1 MYRAV
6 ITNYTSSFKGLSKDV
21 WYLALVT
28 LVNRAGTMVLPFLTK
43 YLKEDLTFT
52 YSQIGWVMVAFG
64 FGSLIGSYLGGKLT
78 DFFGFYK
85 VMVGSL
91 LVSGFMFFGLQQ
103 ITTFWGFCLGIL
115 LLMSVAD
122 MFRPAMFVSLKAYS
136 KPENQ
141 TRSLTLIRLAINLGF
156 SLGPALGGI
165 IIVSF
170 GYAGLFWIDGG
181 TCILSI
187 LLFVLLV
194 KEKTNTETRIEKHT
208 VNQPSLLKTDKPYLI
223 FLSISFLMGL
233 VFFQLFTTMPLYHHD
248 VHGFSEWQTGL
259 LLSLNGLLIFLLEMP
274 LVHQLEIRKVS
285 QIKVVVWSFY
295 FIVLSYAVLLFT
307 DLDFILIISI
317 SAISFGEMLG
327 FPYTNWFAMKRAKPG
342 MEGSYMALYTMSFSV
357 AHILSA
363 KIGLGVI
370 EKYGYATNWVLMI
383 LLCILAIGLTALLSK
398 KLALEKSI
406 QAMSNR

>member
-52 YSQIGWVMVAFG
+52 YSQVGWVMVAFG
-64 FGSLIGSYLGGKLT
+64 LGSLIGSYLGGKLT
-78 DFFGFYK
+78 DLFGFYK

-91 LVSGFMFFGLQQ
+91 LISGFMFFGLQQ

-141 TRSLTLIRLAINLGF
+141 TRSLTLVRLAINLGF
-156 SLGPALGGI
+156 SLGPALGGV
-165 IIVSF
+165 IIVSV
-170 GYAGLFWIDGG
+170 GYAGLFWIDGA

-187 LLFVLLV
+187 LMFVMLV
-194 KEKTNTETRIEKHT
+194 KEKNNTETVIEKRT
-208 VNQPSLLKTDKPYLI
+208 VKQFSIYKTDRPYFI
-223 FLSISFLMGL
+223 FLTVSFLMGV

-248 VHGFSEWQTGL
+248 VHSLSEWQTGL

-274 LVHQLEIRKVS
+274 LVHQLEKQKIS
-285 QIKVVVWSFY
+285 QIKIIMWSLCFY
-295 FIVLSYAVLLFT
+295 GLSYAVLLLT
-307 DLDFILIISI
+307 NLNFILVVSVF
-317 SAISFGEMLG
+317 AISFGEMLG
-327 FPYTNWFAMKRAKPG
+327 FPYTNAFAMKRAKSG
-342 MEGSYMALYTMSFSV
+342 MEGKYLALYTMSFSF

-363 KIGLGVI
+363 KIGMSVV

-383 LLCILAIGLTALLSK
+383 LLSILAIGLTALLSK
-398 KLALEKSI
+398 KLALEN
-406 QAMSNR
+406 SNHVQV

>member
-52 YSQIGWVMVAFG
+52 YSQVGWVMVAFG
-64 FGSLIGSYLGGKLT
+64 LGSLIGSYLGGKLT
-78 DFFGFYK
+78 DLFGFYK

-91 LVSGFMFFGLQQ
+91 LISGFMFFGLQQ

-141 TRSLTLIRLAINLGF
+141 TRSLTLVRLAINLGF

-165 IIVSF
+165 IIVSV
-170 GYAGLFWIDGG
+170 GYAGLFWIDGA
-181 TCILSI
+181 TCIISI
-187 LLFVLLV
+187 LMFVMLV
-194 KEKTNTETRIEKHT
+194 KEKNNTETIIEKGT
-208 VNQPSLLKTDKPYLI
+208 SKQLSIFKTDKPYFI
-223 FLSISFLMGL
+223 FLTVSFLMG
-233 VFFQLFTTMPLYHHD
+233 VIFFQLFTTMPLYHHD
-248 VHGFSEWQTGL
+248 IHNLSEWQTGL

-274 LVHQLEIRKVS
+274 LVHQLEKQKFS
-285 QIKVVVWSFY
+285 QIKIIMWSLSFY
-295 FIVLSYAVLLFT
+295 GLSYVVLLFT
-307 DLDFILIISI
+307 NLDFILVVSVF
-317 SAISFGEMLG
+317 AISFGEMLG
-327 FPYTNWFAMKRAKPG
+327 FPYTNAFAMKRAKSG
-342 MEGSYMALYTMSFSV
+342 MEGKYLALYTMSFSF

-363 KIGLGVI
+363 KIGMGVV
-370 EKYGYATNWVLMI
+370 EKYGYSANWVLMV
-383 LLCILAIGLTALLSK
+383 LLSILAIGLTALLSK
-398 KLALEKSI
+398 KLALEN
-406 QAMSNR
+406 SN

>member
-52 YSQIGWVMVAFG
+52 YSQVGWVMVAFG
-64 FGSLIGSYLGGKLT
+64 LGSLIGSYLGGKLT
-78 DFFGFYK
+78 DLFGFYK

-91 LVSGFMFFGLQQ
+91 LISGFMFFGLQQ

-141 TRSLTLIRLAINLGF
+141 TRSLTLVRLAINLGF
-156 SLGPALGGI
+156 SLGPALGGV
-165 IIVSF
+165 IIVSV
-170 GYAGLFWIDGG
+170 GYAGLFRIDGA

-187 LLFVLLV
+187 LMFVMLV
-194 KEKTNTETRIEKHT
+194 KEKNNTETVIEKRT
-208 VNQPSLLKTDKPYLI
+208 VKQFSIYKTDRPYFI
-223 FLSISFLMGL
+223 FLTVSFLMGV

-248 VHGFSEWQTGL
+248 VHSLSEWQTGL

-274 LVHQLEIRKVS
+274 LVHQLEKQKIS
-285 QIKVVVWSFY
+285 QIKIIMWSLCFY
-295 FIVLSYAVLLFT
+295 GLSYAVLLLT
-307 DLDFILIISI
+307 NLNFILVVSVF
-317 SAISFGEMLG
+317 AISFGEMLG
-327 FPYTNWFAMKRAKPG
+327 FPYTNAFAMKRAKSG
-342 MEGSYMALYTMSFSV
+342 MEGKYLALYTMSFSF

-363 KIGLGVI
+363 KIGMSVV

-383 LLCILAIGLTALLSK
+383 LLSILAIGLTALLSK
-398 KLALEKSI
+398 KLALEN
-406 QAMSNR
+406 SNQVQL

>member
-52 YSQIGWVMVAFG
+52 YSQVGWVMVAFG
-64 FGSLIGSYLGGKLT
+64 LGSLIGSYLGGKLT
-78 DFFGFYK
+78 DLFGFYK

-91 LVSGFMFFGLQQ
+91 LISGFMFFGLQQ

-141 TRSLTLIRLAINLGF
+141 TRSLTLVRLAINLGF

-165 IIVSF
+165 IIVSV
-170 GYAGLFWIDGG
+170 GYAGLFWIDGA
-181 TCILSI
+181 TCIISI
-187 LLFVLLV
+187 LMFVMLV
-194 KEKTNTETRIEKHT
+194 KEKNNTETIIEKGT
-208 VNQPSLLKTDKPYLI
+208 SKQLSIFKTDKPYFI
-223 FLSISFLMGL
+223 FLTVSFLMG
-233 VFFQLFTTMPLYHHD
+233 VIFFQLFTTMPLYHHD
-248 VHGFSEWQTGL
+248 IHNLSEWQTGL

-274 LVHQLEIRKVS
+274 LVHQLEKQKFS
-285 QIKVVVWSFY
+285 QIKIIMWSLSFY
-295 FIVLSYAVLLFT
+295 GLSYIVLLFT
-307 DLDFILIISI
+307 NLDFILVVSVF
-317 SAISFGEMLG
+317 AISFGEMLG
-327 FPYTNWFAMKRAKPG
+327 FPYTNAFAMKRAKSG
-342 MEGSYMALYTMSFSV
+342 MEGKYLALYTMSFSF

-363 KIGLGVI
+363 KIGMGVV
-370 EKYGYATNWVLMI
+370 EKYGYSANWVLMV
-383 LLCILAIGLTALLSK
+383 LLSILAIGLTALLSK
-398 KLALEKSI
+398 KLALEN
-406 QAMSNR
+406 SN

>member
-6 ITNYTSSFKGLSKDV
+6 ITSYTSSFRGLSKDV

-52 YSQIGWVMVAFG
+52 YSQVGWVMVAFG
-64 FGSLIGSYLGGKLT
+64 LGSLIGSYLGGKLT
-78 DFFGFYK
+78 DLFGFYK

-91 LVSGFMFFGLQQ
+91 LISGFMFFGLQQ

-141 TRSLTLIRLAINLGF
+141 TRSLTLVRLAINLGF

-165 IIVSF
+165 IIVSV
-170 GYAGLFWIDGG
+170 GYAGLFWIDGA

-187 LLFVLLV
+187 LMFVMLV
-194 KEKTNTETRIEKHT
+194 KEKNNTETVIEKRT
-208 VNQPSLLKTDKPYLI
+208 AKQLSIYKTDRPYFI
-223 FLSISFLMGL
+223 FLTVSFLMGV

-248 VHGFSEWQTGL
+248 VHSLSEWQTGL

-274 LVHQLEIRKVS
+274 LVHQLEKQKIS
-285 QIKVVVWSFY
+285 QIKIIMWSLCFY
-295 FIVLSYAVLLFT
+295 GLSYAVLLFT
-307 DLDFILIISI
+307 NLDFILVVSVF
-317 SAISFGEMLG
+317 AISFGEMLG
-327 FPYTNWFAMKRAKPG
+327 FPYTNAFAMKRAKSG
-342 MEGSYMALYTMSFSV
+342 MEGKYLALYTMSFSF

-363 KIGLGVI
+363 KIGMSVV
-370 EKYGYATNWVLMI
+370 EKYGYTTNWVLMI
-383 LLCILAIGLTALLSK
+383 LLSILAIGLTALLSK
-398 KLALEKSI
+398 KLALENSNQV
-406 QAMSNR
+406 QA

>member
-1 MYRAV
+1 
-6 ITNYTSSFKGLSKDV
+6 
-21 WYLALVT
+21 
-28 LVNRAGTMVLPFLTK
+28 
-43 YLKEDLTFT
+43 
-52 YSQIGWVMVAFG
+52 
-64 FGSLIGSYLGGKLT
+64 
-78 DFFGFYK
+78 
-85 VMVGSL
+85 
-91 LVSGFMFFGLQQ
+91 
-103 ITTFWGFCLGIL
+103 
-115 LLMSVAD
+115 
-122 MFRPAMFVSLKAYS
+122 
-136 KPENQ
+136 
-141 TRSLTLIRLAINLGF
+141 
-156 SLGPALGGI
+156 
-165 IIVSF
+165 
-170 GYAGLFWIDGG
+170 
-181 TCILSI
+181 
-187 LLFVLLV
+187 
-194 KEKTNTETRIEKHT
+194 
-208 VNQPSLLKTDKPYLI
+208 
-223 FLSISFLMGL
+223 
-233 VFFQLFTTMPLYHHD
+233 
-248 VHGFSEWQTGL
+248 
-259 LLSLNGLLIFLLEMP
+259 

-327 FPYTNWFAMKRAKPG
+327 FPYTNSFAMKRAKPG

>member
-6 ITNYTSSFKGLSKDV
+6 ITSYTSSFKGLSKDV

-52 YSQIGWVMVAFG
+52 YSQVGWVMVAFG
-64 FGSLIGSYLGGKLT
+64 LGSLIGSYLGGKLT
-78 DFFGFYK
+78 DLFGFYK

-91 LVSGFMFFGLQQ
+91 LISGFMFFGLQQ

-141 TRSLTLIRLAINLGF
+141 TRSLTLVRLAINLGF

-165 IIVSF
+165 IIVSV
-170 GYAGLFWIDGG
+170 GYAGLFWIDGA

-187 LLFVLLV
+187 FMFVMLV
-194 KEKTNTETRIEKHT
+194 KEKNNTETVIEKRT
-208 VNQPSLLKTDKPYLI
+208 VNRLSIFKTDRPYFI
-223 FLSISFLMGL
+223 FLTVSFLMGV

-248 VHGFSEWQTGL
+248 VHSLSEWQTGL
-259 LLSLNGLLIFLLEMP
+259 LLSLNGLLVFLLEMP
-274 LVHQLEIRKVS
+274 LVHQLEKQKIS
-285 QIKVVVWSFY
+285 QIKIIMWSLCFY
-295 FIVLSYAVLLFT
+295 GLSYAVLLFT
-307 DLDFILIISI
+307 NLDFILVVSVF
-317 SAISFGEMLG
+317 AISFGEMLG
-327 FPYTNWFAMKRAKPG
+327 FPYTNAFAMKRAKSG
-342 MEGSYMALYTMSFSV
+342 MEGKYLALYTMSFSF

-363 KIGLGVI
+363 KIGMSVV
-370 EKYGYATNWVLMI
+370 EKYGYTTNWILMI
-383 LLCILAIGLTALLSK
+383 LLSILAIGLTALLSK
-398 KLALEKSI
+398 KLALENSNQV
-406 QAMSNR
+406 QA